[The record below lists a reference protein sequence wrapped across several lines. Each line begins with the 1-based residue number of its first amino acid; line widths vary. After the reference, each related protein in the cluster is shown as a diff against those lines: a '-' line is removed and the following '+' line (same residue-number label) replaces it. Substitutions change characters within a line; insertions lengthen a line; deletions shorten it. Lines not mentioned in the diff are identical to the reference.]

1 MNPINVATIL
11 SIILYKYTVDG
22 LIYFKADY
30 SILCKEFFFFI
41 SPKNTVPPL
50 DPRRHK
56 DMLLSLVQNV
66 ADKRAFQVR
75 GGGGGGGHTPITNIV

>member
-66 ADKRAFQVR
+66 GISGL
-75 GGGGGGGHTPITNIV
+75 GGGGGGWGGWGAHPYN